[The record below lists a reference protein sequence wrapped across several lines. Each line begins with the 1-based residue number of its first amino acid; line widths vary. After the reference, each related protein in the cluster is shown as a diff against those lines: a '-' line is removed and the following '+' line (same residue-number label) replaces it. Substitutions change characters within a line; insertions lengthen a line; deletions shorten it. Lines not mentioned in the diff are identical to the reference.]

1 VPSRS
6 PHSIQYCDANFDY
19 IVRPGDMFHNRYM
32 LEKVIGRGSFGQ
44 VVRAYDTRSKAHV
57 AIKIIKNNALYV
69 EQALSE
75 VRMTAYLNR
84 IDPDDAHA
92 IMRIFDKFI
101 YRGHQCLVLELL
113 SFSLYDLLRST
124 EFYGVSLNLVRK
136 FSRQILNC
144 LSFLSREDV
153 NIAHCDLKPENV
165 LLRHPQRSAIK
176 VVDFGASCRVSDSM
190 FTYVQSRFYRAP
202 EVILGLPYSTQVDV
216 WSLGCMLVELHTG
229 YPLFAGR
236 DEADQMAVIVERL
249 GVPPRHML
257 ERGKKTHLF
266 FDRVRVDSDVTGR
279 LPGNFG
285 GEVLLQDEQSGG
297 TAGAVPYEWV
307 LKPTL
312 GKKPGEII
320 PGSKPIRSFVDDLT
334 SGISGKRKRVSGGHS
349 EIDYLVFLDMA
360 SEMLRYDPE
369 ERITAREAV
378 SNPFV
383 EGMSAG
389 GRLSNSTTSGRDSPP
404 PIPVSAAVSTM
415 QQVEPGRA
423 APVHPRTGN
432 ALVSGGSSSR
442 RLADVGGLLRL
453 SKSESAIAPVTN
465 SLFALHASEW
475 AEEVGIEPPPWRA
488 GGPVP
493 FGGRGYSRREEDDEP
508 FSRSCKPESLPGAGG
523 GAPLRPPGLGLPPRP
538 DTSTTT
544 ASAGPASRRSGCPGG
559 LSRVV
564 SRLPTRLR
572 REEENL
578 PQASFGHSS
587 MLAKVPC
594 I

>member
-6 PHSIQYCDANFDY
+6 PHSVQYCDANFDY

-84 IDPDDAHA
+84 IDPEDAHA

-249 GVPPRHML
+249 GIPPRHML

-266 FDRVRVDSDVTGR
+266 FDRVLVDNDATGR
-279 LPGNFG
+279 LPGNLCSDVF
-285 GEVLLQDEQSGG
+285 VRDERSGG
-297 TAGAVPYEWV
+297 AAVATYEWV
-307 LKPTL
+307 LKPL
-312 GKKPGEII
+312 AGKKSGDVVI

-349 EIDYLVFLDMA
+349 EIDYHVFLDMA

-383 EGMSAG
+383 EGMSLG
-389 GRLSNSTTSGRDSPP
+389 GRLSNGTTSGRDSPP
-404 PIPVSAAVSTM
+404 PMPVSAAVSTM

-432 ALVSGGSSSR
+432 GLVSSGSSSR

-453 SKSESAIAPVTN
+453 SKSESAIAAVTN
-465 SLFALHASEW
+465 ALFALHTSDW

-488 GGPVP
+488 GGPAP

-508 FSRSCKPESLPGAGG
+508 FSRSCKPDGLPGAGG
-523 GAPLRPPGLGLPPRP
+523 GAPLRPPRLGLPRV
-538 DTSTTT
+538 DTSAAT
-544 ASAGPASRRSGCPGG
+544 AAAGPATRRFGSPGG
-559 LSRVV
+559 LARVV
-564 SRLPTRLR
+564 SRLPTSLR
-572 REEENL
+572 REEERQ
-578 PQASFGHSS
+578 PRASVGHSS
-587 MLAKVPC
+587 VLAKVPC